1 MFKIH
6 TLSAHSVVLFSKRK
20 LRKGLKKEGD
30 RTEKKTILLFRV
42 SNVVSIL
49 RSSAFFF
56 VVVFPQGKCISVSDE
71 GDGFQPR
78 KNLYFSRKNE
88 REKHKT
94 KR

>member
-1 MFKIH
+1 
-6 TLSAHSVVLFSKRK
+6 
-20 LRKGLKKEGD
+20 
-30 RTEKKTILLFRV
+30 LFRV
-42 SNVVSIL
+42 ANVVSIL